1 MKYVVIAFCILIILL
16 AVYIL
21 IKTLR
26 SSFKG
31 NCCGGCAG
39 CKLKGNCSLENK
51 IEINKEAKKNNN
63 CQT

>member
-1 MKYVVIAFCILIILL
+1 MKYVVIAFCIILILL

-39 CKLKGNCSLENK
+39 CKMKGNCSLEIKKDENK
-51 IEINKEAKKNNN
+51 
-63 CQT
+63 